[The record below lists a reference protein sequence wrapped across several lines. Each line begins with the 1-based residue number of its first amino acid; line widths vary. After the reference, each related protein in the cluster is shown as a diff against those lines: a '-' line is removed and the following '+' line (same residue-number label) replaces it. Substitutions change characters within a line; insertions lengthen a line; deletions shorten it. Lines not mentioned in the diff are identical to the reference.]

1 MSWFGRLIGLGSTTF
16 SNNSRKVCVLNG
28 GTQNN
33 YSNDNND
40 KHMDIDDDDD
50 DDYDDDDDEYTEGPF
65 RDQQLR
71 LQVKPSSRK
80 HGRDTND
87 NTLLNNAIDDGTKLK
102 RQKAMKI
109 LQSCNVP
116 LTQRD
121 PKYKNV
127 TKIAA
132 KAQYF

>member
-65 RDQQLR
+65 RDQ
-71 LQVKPSSRK
+71 
-80 HGRDTND
+80 
-87 NTLLNNAIDDGTKLK
+87 LK
-102 RQKAMKI
+102 
-109 LQSCNVP
+109 CE
-116 LTQRD
+116 T
-121 PKYKNV
+121 
-127 TKIAA
+127 
-132 KAQYF
+132 